1 MKEILEK
8 AQRAS
13 ETDIPVLL
21 IGETGVGK
29 EHLARMIHHQNLHS
43 RKPFLPLN
51 CSAVPSSLLES
62 ELFGHEKGAF
72 TSAHCRK
79 IGILETAQGGTVFLD
94 EIGDMGSSLQP
105 KLLRVLE
112 EKTFIRIGGT
122 EEITVN
128 FRLVSATNQDL
139 RKLVEQGKFR
149 KDLYYRLKGMEI
161 YIPPLRERREDILPL
176 IEYYLGKY
184 SKKYKKD
191 IIFSSKA
198 KEILLNYTW
207 PGNVRELMHVIES
220 LVVTA
225 EDSIISERQLPV
237 EILDEKEINR
247 EEPQSTLTLKEVI
260 QNAEKRHILRTLK
273 ISGYNKTQTAKL
285 LGIALN
291 TLKAKIKL
299 YGIEDDKPS

>member
-1 MKEILEK
+1 MNEFIPGISQYMKEILEK

-51 CSAVPSSLLES
+51 CSVVPSSLLES

-79 IGILETAQGGTVFLD
+79 IGILEAAQGGTVFLD
-94 EIGDMGSSLQP
+94 EIGDMESSLQP

-112 EKTFIRIGGT
+112 GKTFMRIGGT

-207 PGNVRELMHVIES
+207 PGNVRELIHVIES
-220 LVVTA
+220 LVVTVEKDVILPEQLPLEIQRSA
-225 EDSIISERQLPV
+225 AIEVAISEEFLSLRSL
-237 EILDEKEINR
+237 EKEYITR
-247 EEPQSTLTLKEVI
+247 VLQSV
-260 QNAEKRHILRTLK
+260 
-273 ISGYNKTQTAKL
+273 GYCKKKTAKI
-285 LGIALN
+285 LGISLN
-291 TLKAKIKL
+291 TLKIL
-299 YGIEDDKPS
+299 C